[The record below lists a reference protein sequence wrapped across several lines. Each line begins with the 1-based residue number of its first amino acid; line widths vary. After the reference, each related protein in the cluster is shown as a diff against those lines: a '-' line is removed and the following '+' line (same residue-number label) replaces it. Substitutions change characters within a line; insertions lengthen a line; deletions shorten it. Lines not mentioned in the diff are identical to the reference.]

1 MESILNLSEMLD
13 WLHSLDVTR
22 ISGHPRGVKSPLLL
36 LFILTMNAFCQRN
49 DIPLSTVPKRNIVPM
64 EVKERAQAAVQEV
77 VNKTIRGDFQAALD
91 SMNPEYLKVIARPFG
106 GPKRL
111 KAQYLKQMKEMGQ
124 NGVTFQAAIT
134 RRADIAFEVDY
145 GFEDFLVD
153 GEKVMGEDGKPK
165 KVARYRKW
173 MVFVPTVKDFQYL
186 DQSKKPAKLR
196 RFRKWE
202 YEIAI
207 SPKEQES
214 WTFVNGNG
222 MNALQLRKI
231 FKFLPKEDK
240 EFQFPEVKVEELK

>member
-1 MESILNLSEMLD
+1 YFLYHINRKFYDYLYKN
-13 WLHSLDVTR
+13 
-22 ISGHPRGVKSPLLL
+22 LLL
-36 LFILTMNAFCQRN
+36 
-49 DIPLSTVPKRNIVPM
+49 
-64 EVKERAQAAVQEV
+64 
-77 VNKTIRGDFQAALD
+77 
-91 SMNPEYLKVIARPFG
+91 
-106 GPKRL
+106 
-111 KAQYLKQMKEMGQ
+111 
-124 NGVTFQAAIT
+124 
-134 RRADIAFEVDY
+134 
-145 GFEDFLVD
+145 
-153 GEKVMGEDGKPK
+153 
-165 KVARYRKW
+165 
-173 MVFVPTVKDFQYL
+173 VKDFQYL

>member
-1 MESILNLSEMLD
+1 MESILNLSEILD

-36 LFILTMNAFCQRN
+36 LFILTMNAICQRN
-49 DIPLSTVPKRNIVPM
+49 DVPLSTVPKRNIVPM

-153 GEKVMGEDGKPK
+153 GEKVMGGRWKAQEGCTLSQVDDFRSDSQRFSVSRPIEEACETSPLS
-165 KVARYRKW
+165 KVG
-173 MVFVPTVKDFQYL
+173 
-186 DQSKKPAKLR
+186 
-196 RFRKWE
+196 
-202 YEIAI
+202 I
-207 SPKEQES
+207 
-214 WTFVNGNG
+214 
-222 MNALQLRKI
+222 
-231 FKFLPKEDK
+231 
-240 EFQFPEVKVEELK
+240 

>member
-1 MESILNLSEMLD
+1 
-13 WLHSLDVTR
+13 
-22 ISGHPRGVKSPLLL
+22 
-36 LFILTMNAFCQRN
+36 
-49 DIPLSTVPKRNIVPM
+49 
-64 EVKERAQAAVQEV
+64 
-77 VNKTIRGDFQAALD
+77 
-91 SMNPEYLKVIARPFG
+91 
-106 GPKRL
+106 
-111 KAQYLKQMKEMGQ
+111 
-124 NGVTFQAAIT
+124 
-134 RRADIAFEVDY
+134 VDY

-153 GEKVMGEDGKPK
+153 GEKGDGGRWKSQEGCTLSQVDGFRSRQSK
-165 KVARYRKW
+165 I
-173 MVFVPTVKDFQYL
+173 FQYL

>member
-1 MESILNLSEMLD
+1 MESMLNLSEILE
-13 WLHSLDVTR
+13 WLHSLDVAR

-36 LFILTMNAFCQRN
+36 LFILIMNANCQS
-49 DIPLSTVPKRNIVPM
+49 DVVPLSMVPKRNIVPM

-91 SMNPEYLKVIARPFG
+91 SMNPDYLKVIARPFG

-145 GFEDFLVD
+145 GFEDLLVD
-153 GEKVMGEDGKPK
+153 GKKVMGEDGEPK

-186 DQSKKPAKLR
+186 DQSKKPTKLR

-207 SPKEQES
+207 SPKGQES

-222 MNALQLRKI
+222 INALQLRKI

-240 EFQFPEVKVEELK
+240 EFQFPEVKVEELE